1 MIYHILVSY
10 EWEQAKDC
18 GFYQPIS
25 LDWEGFIHF
34 STLEQVIGTANR
46 FYRGQTDL
54 LLLEVDE
61 TKLSGELRYEASA
74 DSVSDLFPHYYG
86 ELPVAAALHAWA
98 FPPNKDGRFSLPR
111 ALIAL
116 RVPEIITLLI
126 DSALEAVSP
135 VPMIRNSFCL
145 NGDTLTI
152 DDISFNLSDYK
163 KIRLLALG
171 KAAQGMAAG
180 VFECLEER
188 VNNGLVIT
196 KHRDDAVHLPDQV
209 EVALGDHPLP
219 GERSLECG
227 KKALE
232 FISSAGE
239 KELILFLI
247 SGGGSSLMTLPEEGI
262 SFADYRAASRLLLES
277 GATIHEFNT
286 IRKHIDQVKGGKLA
300 KKAFPANIV
309 TCILSDVIGN
319 DPDVIASGPTVA
331 DPTTFS
337 QCLEIIDKYHL
348 ADTMPSSI
356 ITFLKNGAER
366 ETSAGKSGDE
376 NAQAN
381 LVILLGDN
389 RKAAE
394 ASLRKAEALGFAASI
409 VTNSLAGEAAIVGK
423 QLAGNLTQPVAYIPE
438 IIIYGGETTVS
449 IHGNSGLGG
458 RNLETALAAV
468 KPLADKKNAALIT
481 FATDGE
487 DGPTDAAGA
496 IVTAETAKNA
506 AEQGLDPA
514 TYLQKHDSYHFFE
527 KIDGLIKT
535 GPSGTN
541 VNDLLFILKY

>member
-34 STLEQVIGTANR
+34 SALDQVIGTANR

-61 TKLSGELRYEASA
+61 TKLSGELRYEAPA
-74 DSVSDLFPHYYG
+74 DSVSELFPHYFG
-86 ELPVAAALHAWA
+86 ELPVAAVIHVWE

-111 ALIAL
+111 ALAAL
-116 RVPEIITLLI
+116 RLPEIVTLLI
-126 DSALEAVSP
+126 DSAIEAVSP

-145 NGDTLTI
+145 NGNTLTI
-152 DDISFNLSDYK
+152 DDISFNLSDYQ

-180 VFECLEER
+180 VFECLGDR
-188 VNNGLVIT
+188 INNGLVIT
-196 KHRDDAVHLPDQV
+196 KHRDHTVHLPDQV
-209 EVALGDHPLP
+209 EVVLGDHPVP

-227 KKALE
+227 KKARE
-232 FISSAGE
+232 FVSSAGE
-239 KELILFLI
+239 KELILVLI

-300 KKAFPANIV
+300 KKALPANIV
-309 TCILSDVIGN
+309 TCVLSDVIGN

-337 QCLEIIDKYHL
+337 QCLEIIEKYHL
-348 ADTMPSSI
+348 TDTMPSSV
-356 ITFLKNGAER
+356 ITFLKNGAKI
-366 ETSAGKSGDE
+366 ETSAGTSGDE
-376 NAQAN
+376 VSHAN
-381 LVILLGDN
+381 PVILLGDN

-394 ASLRKAEALGFAASI
+394 ASLRKAESLGFAASI
-409 VTNSLAGEAAIVGK
+409 VTNSLTGEAAIVGK
-423 QLAGNLTQPVAYIPE
+423 QLADALTQPVAYIPE
-438 IIIYGGETTVS
+438 ILIYGGETTVTIQEKAGS
-449 IHGNSGLGG
+449 GG
-458 RNLETALAAV
+458 RNLEAALAAV
-468 KPLADKKNAALIT
+468 KPLADKKNVALVT

-506 AEQGLDPA
+506 AKQGLDPA
-514 TYLQKHDSYHFFE
+514 NYLQNHDSYHFFE
-527 KIDGLIKT
+527 KIDSLIKI

>member
-10 EWEQAKDC
+10 EWEQAKDS

-61 TKLSGELRYEASA
+61 TKLSGELRYEATA
-74 DSVSDLFPHYYG
+74 DSVSELFPHYYG
-86 ELPVAAALHAWA
+86 ELPVAAVLHVWE

-111 ALIAL
+111 GLAAL
-116 RVPEIITLLI
+116 RLTEIVALLI
-126 DSALEAVSP
+126 DSAVEAVSP

-152 DDISFNLSDYK
+152 ADISFNLSDYE
-163 KIRLLALG
+163 KIRLLSLG

-180 VFECLEER
+180 VFECLGSR
-188 VNNGLVIT
+188 ISSGLVIT
-196 KHRDDAVHLPDQV
+196 KHRDDTVQLPDQV
-209 EVALGDHPLP
+209 EVVLGDHPVP

-227 KKALE
+227 RKALE
-232 FISSAGE
+232 FVSSTGE
-239 KELILFLI
+239 KELILFMI

-337 QCLEIIDKYHL
+337 QCLEIMEKYHL
-348 ADTMPSSI
+348 AGTMPSSI
-356 ITFLKNGAER
+356 TTFLENSAEI
-366 ETSAGKSGDE
+366 ESSEGKSGDE
-376 NAQAN
+376 VTHAN
-381 LVILLGDN
+381 PVILLGDN

-394 ASLRKAEALGFAASI
+394 ASLRKAESLGFAASI
-409 VTNSLAGEAAIVGK
+409 VTNSLAGEAASVGK
-423 QLAGNLTQPVAYIPE
+423 QLAGELMQPVSYFPE
-438 IIIYGGETTVS
+438 IKIYGGETTVS
-449 IHGNSGLGG
+449 IQGNAGLGG

-468 KPLADKKNAALIT
+468 KPLADKKNVALVT

-496 IVTAETAKNA
+496 VVTAETAKKA
-506 AEQGLDPA
+506 AELGLDPA
-514 TYLQKHDSYHFFE
+514 TCLQKHDSYHFFE
-527 KIDGLIKT
+527 KIEGLIKI